1 MTARVLVTGAAGFI
15 GSQVVD
21 RLLADPRA
29 DRVVGIDVRER
40 PGVPDHRVM
49 DIRDGAL
56 AELVRLE
63 GIDRVVHL
71 AAIVNPRSDH
81 TREFLH
87 EVDVDGT
94 RNVLE
99 ACLAT
104 GVAHLTVMSSGA
116 AYGYHPDNPEWIE
129 EDDPLRGNPAFAYS
143 DHKRLVEELLAHHRE
158 EHPGLHQLV
167 LRPST
172 ILGERVDN
180 QLTALFERRVVL
192 GILGAPTPF
201 VFIWDADVVEVVVEG
216 TLGLREGRFNLAG
229 DGAIPLRDLAAE
241 MGKPYV
247 ALPAGL
253 VRAALAIFRPLRVAP
268 YGPEQVDFLRY
279 RPVLANRRL
288 KEEWGFAPTMTSL
301 EAFRAFRLS
310 RG

>member
-21 RLLADPRA
+21 RLLADTRC
-29 DRVVGIDVRER
+29 DRVIGIDVRER

-56 AELVRLE
+56 GELVRLE

-71 AAIVNPRSDH
+71 AAILSPRPDH

-87 EVDVDGT
+87 EVEVEGT

-104 GVAHLTVMSSGA
+104 GVGHLTVMSSGA
-116 AYGYHPDNPEWIE
+116 AYGYHPDNPEWID

-143 DHKRLVEELLAHHRE
+143 DHKRQVEELLAHHRDE
-158 EHPGLHQLV
+158 YLGLRQLI
-167 LRPST
+167 LRPGT
-172 ILGERVDN
+172 ILGRAVDN

-192 GILGAPTPF
+192 GIRGTPTPF

-241 MGKPYV
+241 MRKPYV
-247 ALPAGL
+247 ALPASL
-253 VRAALAIFRPLRVAP
+253 VRAALALLRPLRLAP

-288 KEEWGFAPTMTSL
+288 KEEFGFTPSKTSL
-301 EAFRAFRLS
+301 EAFRAFRAA
-310 RG
+310 RA